1 MRKLPEFGRLTALL
15 TERQRVLGIDPEDF
29 ERARNTGERRT
40 AEKRALLQAIRERAE
55 AAGEQPIL
63 ARF

>member
-15 TERQRVLGIDPEDF
+15 IERQRALGIDPEAF

-40 AEKRALLQAIRERAE
+40 AEKRALLRAIHERAE
-55 AAGEQPIL
+55 AAGKVPIP